1 MRRTAIAGSCMGSKT
16 TVMEAV
22 VEATTIAGRVDTGAA
37 TTVMTMMMAKMV
49 TAMAM
54 TQLNV
59 CDASSEEKERPL
71 NPSRM
76 HATIK

>member
-1 MRRTAIAGSCMGSKT
+1 MRVRATRRGGAGAKMT
-16 TVMEAV
+16 TTEVA
-22 VEATTIAGRVDTGAA
+22 VEATAVASGVDTGAL
-37 TTVMTMMMAKMV
+37 TTVMTATMV
-49 TAMAM
+49 TATTM

-59 CDASSEEKERPL
+59 CDASMEEKECPS